1 MKMKKKGEV
10 VEDNFKEDTTKNGDT
25 WDSISYI
32 LFSNSKAI
40 DYLFFW
46 NKQYSDYAIFP
57 AGITLKYK
65 NIKLTDEDIPPWR
78 R

>member
-1 MKMKKKGEV
+1 M
-10 VEDNFKEDTTKNGDT
+10 EDNFKEYITKNGDT

-40 DYLFFW
+40 DYLFSW

-57 AGITLKYK
+57 ARRTLKYK
-65 NIKLTDEDIPPWR
+65 NRKLTDEDIPPWR

>member
-10 VEDNFKEDTTKNGDT
+10 VEDNFKEYITKNGDT

-40 DYLFFW
+40 DYLFSW
-46 NKQYSDYAIFP
+46 NEKYSDYAIFP
-57 AGITLKYK
+57 ARITLKYK

>member
-1 MKMKKKGEV
+1 M
-10 VEDNFKEDTTKNGDT
+10 EDNFKEYTTKNGDT

-32 LFSNSKAI
+32 LFSNSKTI

-65 NIKLTDEDIPPWR
+65 INR
-78 R
+78 

>member
-1 MKMKKKGEV
+1 M
-10 VEDNFKEDTTKNGDT
+10 EDNFKEYVTKNGDT

-40 DYLFFW
+40 DNLFFW
-46 NKQYSDYAIFP
+46 NKEYSDYVIFP
-57 AGITLKYK
+57 AGVTLKYK
-65 NIKLTDEDIPPWR
+65 KIKLIDENIPPWR

>member
-1 MKMKKKGEV
+1 M
-10 VEDNFKEDTTKNGDT
+10 EDNFKEYTTKNGDT

-46 NKQYSDYAIFP
+46 NKQYSDYVIFP

>member
-10 VEDNFKEDTTKNGDT
+10 VEDNFKEYITKNGDT
-25 WDSISYI
+25 WDSIS
-32 LFSNSKAI
+32 KAI
-40 DYLFFW
+40 DYLFSW

-57 AGITLKYK
+57 ARITLKYK

>member
-10 VEDNFKEDTTKNGDT
+10 VEDNYKEYITKNGDT

-40 DYLFFW
+40 DYLFFGI
-46 NKQYSDYAIFP
+46 KIILIMQYFQQ
-57 AGITLKYK
+57 
-65 NIKLTDEDIPPWR
+65 E
-78 R
+78 